1 MKMQIK
7 LLAAPPTK
15 IQNKTLSK
23 YELDRYFQTD
33 SVESLIVTLK
43 KGEFAGLFNFDVY
56 LSAEYLGWVKDK
68 HKLLNPPTFG
78 TDLGF
83 AKPYKLYDLS
93 DKIQNGEPLSEAD
106 IARVVAELPQEIAER
121 YLRFRLRNIDYEE
134 LRSSVTTKNSRAHK
148 DEYSEHVKY
157 KGLAVVGA
165 RVTYLGTPVHLSFQ
179 HRQVVRVFLQHP
191 DAIVAPDIFISDPD
205 IFNPNKDYDDA
216 RETLGKLI
224 PAVHKKLKAV
234 IGEKCIF
241 NEPNEGW
248 RLNIE

>member
-1 MKMQIK
+1 MKMQMK

-23 YELDRYFQTD
+23 YELDRYFQAD
-33 SVESLIVTLK
+33 SVESLIVTLQ
-43 KGEFAGLFNFDVY
+43 KGELVGLFNFDVY
-56 LSAEYLGWVKDK
+56 LSADYIDWVKDK
-68 HKLLNPPTFG
+68 HKLLNPPTLG
-78 TDLGF
+78 ADLGF

-93 DKIQNGEPLSEAD
+93 HKIQNGEALNEEEVRR
-106 IARVVAELPQEIAER
+106 IVAELPHGTAER

-134 LRSSVTTKNSRAHK
+134 LRNCLPTKKSGAHNDK
-148 DEYSEHVKY
+148 YYERIEHN
-157 KGLAVVGA
+157 GLAVAGA
-165 RVTYLGTPVHLSFQ
+165 RVTYLGRPIHLGFQ

-191 DAIVAPDIFISDPD
+191 NAIVAPDIFTTDPD
-205 IFNPNKDYDDA
+205 IFNPNKEYGDT

-224 PAVHKKLKAV
+224 PAVHQKLQAV
-234 IGEKCIF
+234 IGKKCIF